1 MKLFTE
7 EQLKR
12 LPILYSQDGEGD
24 RARVKLVVRLQNFVW
39 LLTEYDEN
47 DLFFGFVCLND
58 EQNAELGYI
67 SKAEL
72 EDLGTKYSLEIIEI
86 DMELGNAKDIYIFKE
101 D

>member
-12 LPILYSQDGEGD
+12 LPALYSQDGKGNK
-24 RARVKLVVRLQNFVW
+24 ARVKLLVRLQKFVW
-39 LLTEYDEN
+39 LLTEYDGS

-72 EDLGTKYSLEIIEI
+72 EDLGAKYPLEILEV
-86 DMELGNAKDIYIFKE
+86 DVELGNAKDIYIN
-101 D
+101 